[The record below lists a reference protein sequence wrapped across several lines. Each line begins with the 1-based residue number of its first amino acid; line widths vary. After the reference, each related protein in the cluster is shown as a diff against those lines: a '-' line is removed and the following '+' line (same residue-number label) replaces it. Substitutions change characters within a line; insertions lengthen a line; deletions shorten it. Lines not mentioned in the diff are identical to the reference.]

1 MQDIGKLLIVAGLG
15 IVLLGAILLLAG
27 KVPFLGRLPGDFTFS
42 SGGVSCFFPLAT
54 MIVLSLIL
62 TVIVNV
68 IARLIR

>member
-1 MQDIGKLLIVAGLG
+1 VEDIGKLLIVVGLG

-27 KVPFLGRLPGDFTFS
+27 KVPYLGRLPGNFTFS

-54 MIVLSLIL
+54 MIILSLIL

-68 IARLIR
+68 IARLFR

>member
-42 SGGVSCFFPLAT
+42 SGSVSCFFPLAT
-54 MIVLSLIL
+54 MIILSLIL

-68 IARLIR
+68 IARLFR

>member
-1 MQDIGKLLIVAGLG
+1 MEDIGKLLIVAGLG

-54 MIVLSLIL
+54 MIILSLIL

-68 IARLIR
+68 IARFIR